1 MNSKW
6 FFSCK
11 KDGFRN
17 QVQHLSLTKDTPW
30 SEYVQESHTD
40 EQNKVVTAPAFM
52 YGEAPLHQIF
62 DGIGN
67 MIAGVMR
74 FMMQNSK

>member
-1 MNSKW
+1 M
-6 FFSCK
+6 
-11 KDGFRN
+11 
-17 QVQHLSLTKDTPW
+17 T
-30 SEYVQESHTD
+30 QESHTD
-40 EQNKVVTAPAFM
+40 EQNKVVTAPAYM